1 MGKISKENN
10 FKTPEGYF
18 DQLTER
24 IMDRLDREIP
34 DIPKSDGFKVPDTY
48 FDSLSE
54 QIMEKAEKPEPK
66 VVKLYPYKKMLISAA
81 SIAAVVVIF
90 IGLQWQAGDQ
100 GISFEDIANMELEEY
115 FDNNA
120 GTMSTYEIAE
130 LVPVEDLEMTDILD
144 SEWDEENIVE
154 YLDDTIYDIDELNLT
169 DDE

>member
-18 DQLTER
+18 DELTER
-24 IMDRLDREIP
+24 IMERLDRVIP
-34 DIPKSDGFKVPDTY
+34 DIPKSDGFKVPDSY

-54 QIMEKAEKPEPK
+54 QIVKQVDKPEPK
-66 VVKLYPYKKMLISAA
+66 VVKLYPYKKYLITAA

-90 IGLQWQAGDQ
+90 IGLQWQGDQ
-100 GISFEDIANMELEEY
+100 GLSFEDIASLELEEY
-115 FDNNA
+115 FDKNA
-120 GTMSTYEIAE
+120 GAMSTYDIAE
-130 LVPVEDLEMTDILD
+130 LVPIEDLEMTDILE

-169 DDE
+169 NDE

>member
-18 DQLTER
+18 DELTER
-24 IMDRLDREIP
+24 IMERLDREIP
-34 DIPKSDGFKVPDTY
+34 DIPKSDGFKVPDSY

-54 QIMEKAEKPEPK
+54 QIVKQVDKPEPK
-66 VVKLYPYKKMLISAA
+66 VVKLYPYKKYLITAA

-90 IGLQWQAGDQ
+90 IGLQWQGDQ
-100 GISFEDIANMELEEY
+100 GLSFEDIASLELEEY

-120 GTMSTYEIAE
+120 GAMSTYEIAE
-130 LVPVEDLEMTDILD
+130 LVPIEDLEMTDILE

-169 DDE
+169 NDE